1 VTEPKKIFVG
11 QNTCMNASY
20 DVNVLKEGLRRA
32 GYVLTDKAEEADEI
46 VFAGCGAHR
55 TWVDDAISQIDRISA
70 EAPNAK
76 VTVTGCLAGIDAQ
89 RVGSSVKSSSVAF
102 VGLNDVLK
110 VRTGLDFIEVDRGY
124 DQDSSLDY
132 EGGSEFN
139 QLRKR
144 VGAEKTAVVAALQEL
159 DREYGL
165 DLERYYRRTTK
176 GFVFYHED
184 EAVDMITVTR
194 SCPYKCSFCAIP
206 RGRGPYTSVP
216 LDMVVEKAQASLRR
230 GTTRLIL
237 LGDEVGN
244 YGAGLS
250 GPKLKDLL
258 EAVLAL
264 DPRLR
269 ISLRYVEPKP
279 FLRNYEIFER
289 LCGEGRIEVLYV
301 PLQSGSQRLL
311 IAMNRG
317 YKLDTIIPPYERLR
331 RTTDTIFFCNWLV
344 GFPGETDDDHEATR
358 ALMRQLDL
366 QINTAVP
373 YSERP
378 NTPAPD
384 MPGKIPESLKQQ
396 RLQDLRATISE
407 MKQHEFKR
415 RMVRV
420 NPARRERVLS
430 LIATADTIHVDDFA
444 SGAADVASTTLD
456 AEISV
461 N

>member
-1 VTEPKKIFVG
+1 VNEPRKIFVG

-32 GYVLTDKAEEADEI
+32 GHVLTDNAEEADEV

-55 TWVDDAISQIDRISA
+55 TWVDDAIGQIDRIAA
-70 EAPNAK
+70 EAPDAK
-76 VTVTGCLAGIDAQ
+76 VTVTGCLAGIDADY
-89 RVGSSVKSSSVAF
+89 VGRSVRNTSVAF
-102 VGLNDVLK
+102 VDMQDVLK
-110 VRTGLDFIEVDRGY
+110 VRTGLDLVTVDRDF

-132 EGGSEFN
+132 EGSSEFN
-139 QLRKR
+139 QLRQR
-144 VGAEKTAVVAALQEL
+144 VGVEKSAVVAALQEL
-159 DREYGL
+159 DRSYGL
-165 DLERYYRRTTK
+165 DLESYYRRTTK

-184 EAVDMITVTR
+184 EPVDMITVTR

-206 RGRGPYTSVP
+206 QGRGAYTSVP
-216 LDMVVEKAQASLRR
+216 LDMVLEKARASLRR

-244 YGAGLS
+244 YGAGLG
-250 GPKLKDLL
+250 GPKLKDLI
-258 EAVLAL
+258 EEVLAL

-279 FLRNYEIFER
+279 FVRNYEMFER

-311 IAMNRG
+311 LEMNRG
-317 YKLDTIIPPYERLR
+317 YKLDKIIPPYEHLR
-331 RTTDTIFFCNWLV
+331 RTTDTIFFCNWLI
-344 GFPGETDDDHEATR
+344 GFPGETSDDFEETR
-358 ALMRQLDL
+358 ALMRRLDL

-378 NTPAPD
+378 NTPAPS
-384 MPGKIPESLKQQ
+384 MPGKIPESLKQE
-396 RLQDLRATISE
+396 RLTDLRATISA
-407 MKQHEFKR
+407 MKQDEFRR
-415 RMVRV
+415 RMAVV
-420 NPARRERVLS
+420 DPARREHALS
-430 LIATADTIHVDDFA
+430 LIAVAETVHVDDFA
-444 SGAADVASTTLD
+444 SGPADMATTTLD
-456 AEISV
+456 AELLV